1 MGMIIAV
8 LNQKGGCGKTTTT
21 DTVSDMLARSGY
33 SVLDIELD
41 PQGNLGLLHGC
52 KDDRNC
58 LYTLLK
64 GGAFQPIRI
73 RENHHLIPAGNT
85 SRDIPTEYAACIG
98 KEVMLADILESYRDM
113 YDFIFLDCPPTLS
126 LLTDLAM
133 AAADKLLVPVSID
146 LYSID
151 GLTRLDERTKLIKR
165 FYNPG
170 LDYLG
175 LLVTNAK
182 KNAKCTKKIKEMAQ
196 EATQYLGTK
205 VFTTIIRNS
214 IVVSDAQV
222 AFKTLQNYRK
232 NASVTKDYAAFTD
245 ELLETIQYG

>member
-1 MGMIIAV
+1 M
-8 LNQKGGCGKTTTT
+8 
-21 DTVSDMLARSGY
+21 
-33 SVLDIELD
+33 
-41 PQGNLGLLHGC
+41 
-52 KDDRNC
+52 
-58 LYTLLK
+58 
-64 GGAFQPIRI
+64 
-73 RENHHLIPAGNT
+73 
-85 SRDIPTEYAACIG
+85 
-98 KEVMLADILESYRDM
+98 
-113 YDFIFLDCPPTLS
+113 
-126 LLTDLAM
+126 
-133 AAADKLLVPVSID
+133 
-146 LYSID
+146 
-151 GLTRLDERTKLIKR
+151 DERTKLIKR

-205 VFTTIIRNS
+205 VFTTIIRNT

-222 AFKTLQNYRK
+222 AFKTLQDYRK